1 MKNQERL
8 VKKLGE
14 PRTETVKIDL
24 ADAERQTERATAC
37 DLRDQA
43 AAVKEEKKTAMA
55 AFGQR
60 LKELDLREQD
70 CRRRASTGIDHVAV
84 IVQDYL
90 TGSNE
95 VVSVKVDT
103 NEPVAR
109 RTATVQELQEEMF
122 GGSGGGETVS

>member
-1 MKNQERL
+1 MKTQERL

-14 PRTETVKIDL
+14 PRTETVKVDL
-24 ADAERQTERATAC
+24 TDAERQVERVTAC
-37 DLRDQA
+37 DLRDQSA
-43 AAVKEEKKTAMA
+43 SVKEEKKTAMA

-60 LKELDLREQD
+60 LKEIDQREQD

-90 TGSNE
+90 TASSE

-103 NEPVAR
+103 NEPVSR
-109 RTATVQELQEEMF
+109 RTATIQELQEDLF
-122 GGSGGGETVS
+122 GGSSGGETVS

>member
-1 MKNQERL
+1 MSQERL

-14 PRTETVKIDL
+14 PRTETVKVDL
-24 ADAERQTERATAC
+24 TDAERQAERVTAC

-43 AAVKEEKKTAMA
+43 SAVKEEKKTAMA
-55 AFGQR
+55 GFSQR
-60 LKELDLREQD
+60 LKELDQREQD

-90 TGSNE
+90 TATNE

-109 RTATVQELQEEMF
+109 RTATVQELQEDLF
-122 GGSGGGETVS
+122 GGTDAVS

>member
-1 MKNQERL
+1 MSNERL

-14 PRTETVKIDL
+14 PRTETVKVDL
-24 ADAERQTERATAC
+24 TDAERQTERVTAC

-43 AAVKEEKKTAMA
+43 STVKEEKATAMA
-55 AFGQR
+55 AFRQR
-60 LKELDLREQD
+60 IKELDQREQD

-84 IVQDYL
+84 VVQDYL

-103 NEPVAR
+103 NEPVSR
-109 RTATVQELQEEMF
+109 RTATIQELQEDLF
-122 GGSGGGETVS
+122 GGSGAVS